1 MVSAQ
6 GILKLNITMPS
17 SGIRNGLAMFDPV
30 LLRSFVA
37 VADCQN
43 FTRAAERLHL
53 TQSTVS
59 QQVRRLEEG
68 LGCQLLDRDQR
79 RVVATAEGERLLAY
93 ARRILALHAE
103 AADVLIH
110 QQSEGVLRL
119 GVPED
124 FAAERLMPL
133 LSSFGRDYPGVRLE
147 VTSGLGPEL
156 RRQYQRGEF
165 DLLLVKQMGHSD
177 DCLAS
182 WPEPLCWVDSLAS
195 PAFGRDPL
203 PLVAFPVGGLYR
215 QEMLQH
221 LEAGGWRWRIGY
233 SSASLASVCA
243 AVAAGLGISLL
254 PVRVVG
260 TGHRV
265 LEAAGGLPNIQGV
278 RLALYGNSGLSRA
291 GKALQSQLR
300 DLCESHQLQP

>member
-1 MVSAQ
+1 
-6 GILKLNITMPS
+6 
-17 SGIRNGLAMFDPV
+17 MFDPV

-59 QQVRRLEEG
+59 QQVRRLEES

-79 RVVATAEGERLLAY
+79 RVVATVEGERLLAY
-93 ARRILALHAE
+93 ARRILALHEE
-103 AADVLIH
+103 ASDVLIN
-110 QQSEGVLRL
+110 QRGEEVLRL

-124 FAAERLMPL
+124 FAAERLMPM
-133 LSSFGRDYPGVRLE
+133 LSRFGRDYPAVRLE

-156 RRQYQRGEF
+156 QRQFRRGEF

-177 DCLAS
+177 DCVES
-182 WPEPLCWVDSLAS
+182 WPEPLCWVDSVRQ

-215 QEMLQH
+215 QEMLHH
-221 LEAGGWRWRIGY
+221 LDVGGWPWRIAY
-233 SSASLASVCA
+233 SSASLASVCS

-254 PVRVVG
+254 PVRVLG
-260 TGHRV
+260 KGHRM
-265 LEAAGGLPNIQGV
+265 LDAASGLPDIQGV
-278 RLALYGNSGLSRA
+278 RLALYAGSGLSRA
-291 GKALQSQLR
+291 GKALQEQLR
-300 DLCESHQLQP
+300 AVASVKPQFDRP

>member
-1 MVSAQ
+1 
-6 GILKLNITMPS
+6 
-17 SGIRNGLAMFDPV
+17 MFDPV

-37 VADCQN
+37 VVDCAN

-59 QQVRRLEEG
+59 QQVRRLEES
-68 LGCQLLDRDQR
+68 LDCQLLDRDQR
-79 RVVATAEGERLLAY
+79 RVVATAEGERLLGY
-93 ARRILALHAE
+93 ARRILALNEE
-103 AADVLIH
+103 ASDVLLH

-133 LSSFGRDYPGVRLE
+133 LSRFGQDHPGVRLE

-156 RRQYQRGEF
+156 TRLYRRGEF
-165 DLLLVKQMGHSD
+165 DLLLVKQMGASD
-177 DCLAS
+177 DCLGS
-182 WPEPLCWVDSLAS
+182 WPEPLCWVDSRAT

-215 QEMLQH
+215 HEMLHH
-221 LEAGGWRWRIGY
+221 LEVGGWRWRIGY
-233 SSASLASVCA
+233 SSASLASVCS

-254 PVRVVG
+254 PVRVVAA
-260 TGHRV
+260 GHRV
-265 LEAAGGLPNIQGV
+265 LDAASGLPDIQGV
-278 RLALYGNSGLSRA
+278 RLALYGRSGLSRA
-291 GKALQSQLR
+291 GKALENQLLA
-300 DLCESHQLQP
+300 LCESQALKV

>member
-1 MVSAQ
+1 
-6 GILKLNITMPS
+6 
-17 SGIRNGLAMFDPV
+17 MFDPV

-37 VADCQN
+37 VVDCAN

-59 QQVRRLEEG
+59 QQVRRLEES
-68 LGCQLLDRDQR
+68 LDCQLLDRDQR
-79 RVVATAEGERLLAY
+79 RVVATAEGERLLGY
-93 ARRILALHAE
+93 ARRILALNEE
-103 AADVLIH
+103 ASDVLLH

-133 LSSFGRDYPGVRLE
+133 LSRFGQDHPGVRLE

-156 RRQYQRGEF
+156 TRLYRRGEF
-165 DLLLVKQMGHSD
+165 DLLLVKQMGASD

-182 WPEPLCWVDSLAS
+182 WPEPLCWVDSRAT

-215 QEMLQH
+215 HEMLHH
-221 LEAGGWRWRIGY
+221 LEVGGWRWRIGY
-233 SSASLASVCA
+233 SSASLASVCS

-260 TGHRV
+260 AGHRV
-265 LEAAGGLPNIQGV
+265 LDAASGLPDIQGV
-278 RLALYGNSGLSRA
+278 RLALYGSSGLSRA
-291 GKALQSQLR
+291 GKALESQLLE
-300 DLCESHQLQP
+300 LCESQARKL

>member
-1 MVSAQ
+1 
-6 GILKLNITMPS
+6 MPI
-17 SGIRNGLAMFDPV
+17 SGIQNGVAMFDPV

-37 VADCQN
+37 VVDCAN

-59 QQVRRLEEG
+59 QQVRRLEES
-68 LGCQLLDRDQR
+68 LDCQLLDRDQR
-79 RVVATAEGERLLAY
+79 RVVATAEGERLLGY
-93 ARRILALHAE
+93 ARRILALNEE
-103 AADVLIH
+103 ASDVLLH

-133 LSSFGRDYPGVRLE
+133 LSRFGQDHPGVRLE

-156 RRQYQRGEF
+156 TRLYRRGEF
-165 DLLLVKQMGHSD
+165 DLLLVKQMGASD

-182 WPEPLCWVDSLAS
+182 WPEPLCWVDSRAT

-215 QEMLQH
+215 HEMLHH
-221 LEAGGWRWRIGY
+221 LEVGGWRWRIGY
-233 SSASLASVCA
+233 SSASLASVCS

-260 TGHRV
+260 SGHRV
-265 LEAAGGLPNIQGV
+265 LDAASGLPDIQGV
-278 RLALYGNSGLSRA
+278 RLALYGSSGLSRA
-291 GKALQSQLR
+291 GKALESQLLV
-300 DLCESHQLQP
+300 LCESQVLNV

>member
-1 MVSAQ
+1 
-6 GILKLNITMPS
+6 
-17 SGIRNGLAMFDPV
+17 MFDPV

-37 VADCQN
+37 VVDCAN

-59 QQVRRLEEG
+59 QQVRRLEES
-68 LGCQLLDRDQR
+68 LDCQLLDRDQR
-79 RVVATAEGERLLAY
+79 RVVATAEGERLLGY
-93 ARRILALHAE
+93 ARRILALNEE
-103 AADVLIH
+103 ASDVLLH

-133 LSSFGRDYPGVRLE
+133 LSRFGQDHPGVRLE

-156 RRQYQRGEF
+156 TRLYRRGEF
-165 DLLLVKQMGHSD
+165 DLLLVKQMGASD

-182 WPEPLCWVDSLAS
+182 WPEPLCWVDSRAT
-195 PAFGRDPL
+195 PALGRDPL

-215 QEMLQH
+215 HEMLHH
-221 LEAGGWRWRIGY
+221 LEVGGWRWRIGY
-233 SSASLASVCA
+233 SSASLASVCS

-254 PVRVVG
+254 PVRVVAA
-260 TGHRV
+260 GHRMLDGV
-265 LEAAGGLPNIQGV
+265 SGLPDIRGV
-278 RLALYGNSGLSRA
+278 RLALYGRSGLSRA
-291 GKALQSQLR
+291 GKALESQLLE
-300 DLCESHQLQP
+300 LCESQALKV

>member
-1 MVSAQ
+1 
-6 GILKLNITMPS
+6 
-17 SGIRNGLAMFDPV
+17 MFDPV

-37 VADCQN
+37 VVDCAN

-59 QQVRRLEEG
+59 QQVRRLEES
-68 LGCQLLDRDQR
+68 LDCQLLDRDQR
-79 RVVATAEGERLLAY
+79 RVVATAEGERLLGY
-93 ARRILALHAE
+93 ARRILALNEE
-103 AADVLIH
+103 ASDVLLH

-133 LSSFGRDYPGVRLE
+133 LSRFGQDHPGVRLE

-156 RRQYQRGEF
+156 TRLYRRGEF
-165 DLLLVKQMGHSD
+165 DLLLVKQMGASD

-182 WPEPLCWVDSLAS
+182 WPEPLCWVDSRAT
-195 PAFGRDPL
+195 PALGRDPL

-215 QEMLQH
+215 HEMLHH
-221 LEAGGWRWRIGY
+221 LEVGGWRWRIGY
-233 SSASLASVCA
+233 SSASLASVCS

-254 PVRVVG
+254 PVRVVAA
-260 TGHRV
+260 GHRM
-265 LEAAGGLPNIQGV
+265 LDGASGLPDIQGV
-278 RLALYGNSGLSRA
+278 RLALYGRSGLSRA
-291 GKALQSQLR
+291 GKALESQLLE
-300 DLCESHQLQP
+300 LCESQALKV

>member
-1 MVSAQ
+1 
-6 GILKLNITMPS
+6 
-17 SGIRNGLAMFDPV
+17 MFDPV

-37 VADCQN
+37 VVDCAN

-59 QQVRRLEEG
+59 QQVRRLEES
-68 LGCQLLDRDQR
+68 LDCQLLDRDQR
-79 RVVATAEGERLLAY
+79 RVVATAEGERLLGY
-93 ARRILALHAE
+93 ARRILALNEE
-103 AADVLIH
+103 ASDVLLH

-133 LSSFGRDYPGVRLE
+133 LSRFGQDHPGVRLE

-156 RRQYQRGEF
+156 TRLYRRGEF
-165 DLLLVKQMGHSD
+165 DLLLVKQMGASD

-182 WPEPLCWVDSLAS
+182 WPEPLCWVDSRTT

-215 QEMLQH
+215 HEMLHH
-221 LEAGGWRWRIGY
+221 LEVGGWRWRIGY
-233 SSASLASVCA
+233 SSASLASVCS

-260 TGHRV
+260 AGHRV
-265 LEAAGGLPNIQGV
+265 LDAASGLPDIQGV
-278 RLALYGNSGLSRA
+278 RLALYGSSGLSRA
-291 GKALQSQLR
+291 GKALESQLLE
-300 DLCESHQLQP
+300 LCESQVLNV

>member
-1 MVSAQ
+1 
-6 GILKLNITMPS
+6 
-17 SGIRNGLAMFDPV
+17 MFDPV

-37 VADCQN
+37 VVDCAN

-59 QQVRRLEEG
+59 QQVRRLEES
-68 LGCQLLDRDQR
+68 LDCKLLDRDQR
-79 RVVATAEGERLLAY
+79 RVVATAEGERLLGY
-93 ARRILALHAE
+93 ARRILALNEE
-103 AADVLIH
+103 ASDVLLH

-133 LSSFGRDYPGVRLE
+133 LSRFGQDHPGVRLE

-156 RRQYQRGEF
+156 TRLYRRGEF
-165 DLLLVKQMGHSD
+165 DLLLVKQMGASD

-182 WPEPLCWVDSLAS
+182 WPEPLCWVDSRAT

-203 PLVAFPVGGLYR
+203 PLVAFPAGGLYR
-215 QEMLQH
+215 HEMLHH
-221 LEAGGWRWRIGY
+221 LEVGGWRWRIGY
-233 SSASLASVCA
+233 SSASLASVCS

-254 PVRVVG
+254 PVRVVAA
-260 TGHRV
+260 GHRV
-265 LEAAGGLPNIQGV
+265 LDAVSGLPDIQGV
-278 RLALYGNSGLSRA
+278 RLALYGRGGLSRA
-291 GKALQSQLR
+291 GKALENQLLA
-300 DLCESHQLQP
+300 LCESQAMRV

>member
-1 MVSAQ
+1 
-6 GILKLNITMPS
+6 
-17 SGIRNGLAMFDPV
+17 MFDPV

-59 QQVRRLEEG
+59 QQVRRLEES

-79 RVVATAEGERLLAY
+79 RVVATVEGERLLAY
-93 ARRILALHAE
+93 ARRILALHEE
-103 AADVLIH
+103 ASDVLIN
-110 QQSEGVLRL
+110 QRGEEVLRL

-124 FAAERLMPL
+124 FAAERLMPM
-133 LSSFGRDYPGVRLE
+133 LSRFGRDYPAVRLE

-156 RRQYQRGEF
+156 QRQFRRGEF

-177 DCLAS
+177 DCVDS
-182 WPEPLCWVDSLAS
+182 WPEPLCWVDSLRQ
-195 PAFGRDPL
+195 PALGRDPL

-215 QEMLQH
+215 QEMLHH
-221 LEAGGWRWRIGY
+221 LEVGGWPWRIAY
-233 SSASLASVCA
+233 SSASLASVCS

-254 PVRVVG
+254 PVRVLG
-260 TGHRV
+260 KGHRM
-265 LEAAGGLPNIQGV
+265 LDAASGLPDIQGV
-278 RLALYGNSGLSRA
+278 RLALYAGSGLSRA
-291 GKALQSQLR
+291 GKALQEQLR
-300 DLCESHQLQP
+300 AVASVKPQFDRP

>member
-1 MVSAQ
+1 
-6 GILKLNITMPS
+6 MPI
-17 SGIRNGLAMFDPV
+17 SGIQNGAAMFDPV

-37 VADCQN
+37 VVDCAN

-59 QQVRRLEEG
+59 QQVRRLEES
-68 LGCQLLDRDQR
+68 LDCQLLDRDQR
-79 RVVATAEGERLLAY
+79 RVVATAEGERLLGY
-93 ARRILALHAE
+93 ARRILALNEE
-103 AADVLIH
+103 ASDVLLH

-133 LSSFGRDYPGVRLE
+133 LSRFGQDHPGVRLE

-156 RRQYQRGEF
+156 TRLYRRGEF
-165 DLLLVKQMGHSD
+165 DLLLVKQMGASD

-182 WPEPLCWVDSLAS
+182 WPEPLCWVDSRVT

-215 QEMLQH
+215 HEMLHH
-221 LEAGGWRWRIGY
+221 LEVGGWRWRIGY
-233 SSASLASVCA
+233 SSASLASVCS

-254 PVRVVG
+254 PVRVVAA
-260 TGHRV
+260 GHRV
-265 LEAAGGLPNIQGV
+265 LDAASGLPDIQGV
-278 RLALYGNSGLSRA
+278 CLALYGRSGLSRA
-291 GKALQSQLR
+291 GKALESQLLA
-300 DLCESHQLQP
+300 LCESQALKV

>member
-1 MVSAQ
+1 
-6 GILKLNITMPS
+6 
-17 SGIRNGLAMFDPV
+17 MFDPV

-37 VADCQN
+37 VVDCAN

-59 QQVRRLEEG
+59 QQVRRLEES
-68 LGCQLLDRDQR
+68 LDCQLLDRDQR
-79 RVVATAEGERLLAY
+79 RVVATAEGERLLGY
-93 ARRILALHAE
+93 ARRILALNEE
-103 AADVLIH
+103 ASDVLLH

-133 LSSFGRDYPGVRLE
+133 LSRFGQDHPGVRLE

-156 RRQYQRGEF
+156 TRLYRRGEF
-165 DLLLVKQMGHSD
+165 DLLLVKQMGTSD

-182 WPEPLCWVDSLAS
+182 WPEPLCWVDSRAT

-215 QEMLQH
+215 HEMLHH
-221 LEAGGWRWRIGY
+221 LEVGGWRWRIGY
-233 SSASLASVCA
+233 SSASLASVCS

-254 PVRVVG
+254 PVRVVAA
-260 TGHRV
+260 GHRM
-265 LEAAGGLPNIQGV
+265 LDAASGLPDIQGV
-278 RLALYGNSGLSRA
+278 RLALYGRSGLSRA
-291 GKALQSQLR
+291 GKALESQLMA
-300 DLCESHQLQP
+300 LCESQAVKV

>member
-1 MVSAQ
+1 
-6 GILKLNITMPS
+6 
-17 SGIRNGLAMFDPV
+17 MFDLV

-37 VADCQN
+37 VVDCAN

-59 QQVRRLEEG
+59 QQVRRLEES
-68 LGCQLLDRDQR
+68 LDCQLLDRDQR
-79 RVVATAEGERLLAY
+79 RVVATAEGERLLGY
-93 ARRILALHAE
+93 ARRILALNEE
-103 AADVLIH
+103 ASDVLLH

-133 LSSFGRDYPGVRLE
+133 LSRFGQDHPGVRLE

-156 RRQYQRGEF
+156 TRLYRRGEF
-165 DLLLVKQMGHSD
+165 DLLLVKQMGASD

-182 WPEPLCWVDSLAS
+182 WPEPLCWVDSRAT

-215 QEMLQH
+215 HEMLHH
-221 LEAGGWRWRIGY
+221 LEVGGWRWRIGY
-233 SSASLASVCA
+233 SSASLASVCS

-260 TGHRV
+260 AGHRV
-265 LEAAGGLPNIQGV
+265 LDAASGLPDIQGV
-278 RLALYGNSGLSRA
+278 RLALYGSSGLSRA
-291 GKALQSQLR
+291 GKALESQLLE
-300 DLCESHQLQP
+300 LCESQVLNV